1 MEGVIIAI
9 MINLNG
15 NQTNWNVMGSI
26 RVEAYFPILLADIA
40 TDHLT
45 VMRSV
50 NRSLNKSEA

>member
-1 MEGVIIAI
+1 
-9 MINLNG
+9 
-15 NQTNWNVMGSI
+15 MGSI
-26 RVEAYFPILLADIA
+26 RVEAYFPILLSDIA